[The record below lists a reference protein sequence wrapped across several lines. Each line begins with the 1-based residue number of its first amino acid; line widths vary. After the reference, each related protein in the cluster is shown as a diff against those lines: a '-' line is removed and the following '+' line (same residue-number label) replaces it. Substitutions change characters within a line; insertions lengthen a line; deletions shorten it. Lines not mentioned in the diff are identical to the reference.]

1 MPKNKTMSIVLIFN
15 NKDPKNWADSLKE
28 KLSETAIH
36 VYPNVDNPDLVE
48 FAICWKPNNYVLQ
61 QFPNLKIIQS
71 IGAGVDH
78 ITRTQIIQPHQT
90 LTRIVDENLTNDM
103 WEFLLAAVL
112 SNIKKMPFYTHQQIV
127 KNWRPTRYGVI
138 KNTTICIL
146 GLGEIGAFVAAQ
158 FAALGFVVKGW
169 SQSNK
174 NIENVQ
180 CYAGE
185 NGFNACLHDADFLIN
200 LLPLTPAT
208 ENILSKNTLKQTKK
222 GAFLINVGRGE
233 HVVEADLLEFL
244 DDNYLSGALLDVF
257 RVEPLP
263 QEHLFWTHPKI
274 QITPHIASLTNFES
288 ATTQIAQNYRNFIS
302 GVALQN
308 VVSLSKGY

>member
-1 MPKNKTMSIVLIFN
+1 MSIVLIFN
-15 NKDPKNWADSLKE
+15 NKDPKPWVQSLKE
-28 KLSETAIH
+28 KLPKTAIH
-36 VYPNVDNPDLVE
+36 VYPNISNPDLVQ

-61 QFPNLKIIQS
+61 QFPNLKVIQS

-78 ITRTQIIQPHQT
+78 ITRTQTLHPHQI
-90 LTRIVDENLTNDM
+90 LTRIVDDNLTNDM

-112 SNIKKMPFYTHQQIV
+112 SNIKQLPFYARQQND
-127 KNWRPTRYGVI
+127 KNWQPTPYRTI
-138 KNTTICIL
+138 KNTTVSIL
-146 GLGEIGAFVAAQ
+146 GLGEIGASVAVQ

-169 SQSNK
+169 SQSDK
-174 NIENVQ
+174 NIKNVQ

-185 NGFNACLHDADFLIN
+185 SGFRPCLHDTDFLIN

-208 ENILSKNTLKQTKK
+208 ENILDKNALKQTKK

-233 HVVEADLLEFL
+233 HLVEADLLEL
-244 DDNYLSGALLDVF
+244 LEENHLSGALLDVF
-257 RVEPLP
+257 RKEPLP

-274 QITPHIASLTNFES
+274 QMTPHMASLTNFES

-302 GVALQN
+302 GNALQDI
-308 VVSLSKGY
+308 VSLQKGY

>member
-1 MPKNKTMSIVLIFN
+1 MSIVLIFN
-15 NKDPKNWADSLKE
+15 NKDPKLWVQSLKE
-28 KLSETAIH
+28 KLPETAIH
-36 VYPNVDNPDLVE
+36 VYPNIRDGGLVE
-48 FAICWKPNNYVLQ
+48 FAICWKPINYVLQ
-61 QFPNLKIIQS
+61 QFPNLKVIQS

-78 ITRTQIIQPHQT
+78 ITRTQIIHPHQT

-112 SNIKKMPFYTHQQIV
+112 SNIKKMPFYAHQQST
-127 KNWRPTRYGVI
+127 KNWHPTRYGVI
-138 KNTTICIL
+138 KNTTVSIL

-169 SQSNK
+169 SKSNK
-174 NIENVQ
+174 NIENVH

-185 NGFNACLHDADFLIN
+185 NGFNACLSDADFLIN

-208 ENILSKNTLKQTKK
+208 ENILDKNTLTQTKK

-233 HVVEADLLEFL
+233 HVVEADLLEL
-244 DDNYLSGALLDVF
+244 LNDNYLSGALLDVF
-257 RVEPLP
+257 RVEPLS
-263 QEHLFWTHPKI
+263 QEHRFWTHPKI

-288 ATTQIAQNYRNFIS
+288 ATTQIAQNYRNFIA
-302 GVALQN
+302 GTTLEN
-308 VVSLSKGY
+308 IVSLSKGY

>member
-1 MPKNKTMSIVLIFN
+1 MSIVLIFN
-15 NKDPKNWADSLKE
+15 NKDPKPWVQSLQE
-28 KLSETAIH
+28 KLPKTAIH
-36 VYPNVDNPDLVE
+36 VYPNSGDGGLVE

-61 QFPNLKIIQS
+61 QFPNLKVIQS

-78 ITRTQIIQPHQT
+78 ITRTQTIQSHQT

-103 WEFLLAAVL
+103 WEFLLATVV
-112 SNIKKMPFYTHQQIV
+112 SNIKQLPFYAQQQNA
-127 KNWRPTRYGVI
+127 KNWQPMPYRSI
-138 KNTTICIL
+138 KNSTISVL

-158 FAALGFVVKGW
+158 FAALGFIVKGW
-169 SQSNK
+169 SLSNK
-174 NIENVQ
+174 NIENVA

-185 NGFNACLHDADFLIN
+185 SGFNTCLQDADFLIN

-208 ENILSKNTLKQTKK
+208 ENILNKTTLTQAKK

-244 DDNYLSGALLDVF
+244 DGNYLSGALLDVF

-263 QEHLFWTHPKI
+263 SEHPFWTHPKI
-274 QITPHIASLTNFES
+274 HITPHIASLTNFES
-288 ATTQIAQNYRNFIS
+288 ATTQIAQNYRNFKSHI
-302 GVALQN
+302 ALQN
-308 VVSLSKGY
+308 VVSHEKGY